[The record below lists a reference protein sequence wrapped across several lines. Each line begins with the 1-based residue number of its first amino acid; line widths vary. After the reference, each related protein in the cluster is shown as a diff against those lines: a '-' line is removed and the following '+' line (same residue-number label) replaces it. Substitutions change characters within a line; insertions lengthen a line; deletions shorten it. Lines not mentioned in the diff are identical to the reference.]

1 MPANKNATRA
11 ARAPAKVLAQIDE
24 LCDTDKRGT
33 LDFGKGRTLSVT
45 NLAKVFFES
54 TSHTKG
60 DLLRYYTLIS
70 PFILPAIADRPL
82 ILKRFPNGIHG
93 QAFYQQKA
101 SDDTPDGVR
110 VEIVTNDEGERQRR
124 MVGGDLLT
132 LLYTIQLGAV
142 SVDPW
147 HSRFPKLDFADYS
160 IIDLDPGPKA
170 KFARVVQIAQWVK
183 EVLDELGLHAAIK
196 TSGSTGMHV
205 YLPLPPQ
212 TPNEAATLIAQIVA
226 ERVAREHPKEATVK
240 RFVKQRGEAMV
251 YVDYLQ
257 NIKGK
262 TVAGPYCVRARD
274 GATVSTP
281 IDWNELDENLDQ
293 RDFTIDTVV
302 ERFAKKGD
310 IWATAMKKKNS
321 LRGLLA
327 VNKRKER

>member
-1 MPANKNATRA
+1 MPANKTATRA

-24 LCDTDKRGT
+24 LCDSNKRGT

-70 PFILPAIADRPL
+70 PFILPTIVDRPL

-132 LLYTIQLGAV
+132 LLYTVQLGAV

-160 IIDLDPGPKA
+160 IIDLDPGPRA
-170 KFARVVQIAQWVK
+170 KFGRVVQIAQWVK

-226 ERVAREHPKEATVK
+226 ERVVREHPKEATVK

-262 TVAGPYCVRARD
+262 TVAGAYCVRARE

-281 IDWNELDENLDQ
+281 IEWDELDENLDP
-293 RDFTIDTVV
+293 RDFTIDSVM
-302 ERFAKKGD
+302 ERFADKGD

-321 LRGLLA
+321 LKKLLSS
-327 VNKRKER
+327 KKK